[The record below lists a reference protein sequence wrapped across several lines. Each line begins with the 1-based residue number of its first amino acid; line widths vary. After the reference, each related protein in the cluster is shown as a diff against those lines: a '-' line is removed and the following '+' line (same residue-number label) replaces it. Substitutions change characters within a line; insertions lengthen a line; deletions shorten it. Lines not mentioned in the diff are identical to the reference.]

1 MEACLEIRNLSKKYN
16 SFFLEDINLILPKG
30 SIMGLIGE
38 NGVGKTTT
46 IKAILNLVN
55 RDSGVIK
62 IFGLDNIKYE
72 KEIKEQIG
80 VVLEEGYFHDNLMAK
95 DILIFMK
102 EIYKDFDVNLFDD
115 YLKKFKIPKG
125 KVVKELSKGMKMK
138 LSIVTALSHRPK
150 LLILDEPT
158 SGLDPVSRSEI
169 LDVFYDFI
177 QDEEHSILL
186 SSHIT
191 SDLEKIAD
199 YITFVH
205 DGKIMFSDET
215 DKLLCNYAVIKC
227 NENKFSKI
235 DKIDVVAYRKNKFSY
250 EVLVNDKKLAKNK
263 YSDLVIDN
271 TNLEEILVFLI
282 RGQKL

>member
-1 MEACLEIRNLSKKYN
+1 MENCLEIRNLSKKYDGF
-16 SFFLEDINLILPKG
+16 SLENINLILPKG

-46 IKAILNLVN
+46 IKAILNLIK

-62 IFGLDNIKYE
+62 IFGLDNIEDE
-72 KEIKEQIG
+72 KKIKEQIG
-80 VVLEEGYFHDNLMAK
+80 VVLEEGHFHDTLRSK
-95 DILIFMK
+95 DISVFMK
-102 EIYKDFDVNLFDD
+102 EIYKNFDVKLFDD
-115 YLKKFKIPKG
+115 YLKKFKIPRDR
-125 KVVKELSKGMKMK
+125 VVKELSKGMRMK
-138 LSIVTALSHRPK
+138 LSIATALSHRPK

-205 DGKIMFSDET
+205 DGKILFSDET
-215 DKLLCNYAVIKC
+215 DKLLYNYAVIKC
-227 NENKFSKI
+227 NENNFSKI
-235 DKIDVVAYRKNKFSY
+235 DKADVVAYRKNKFSY
-250 EVLVNDKKLAKNK
+250 EVLVNDKKMAKNK

-271 TNLEEILVFLI
+271 TNLEEIMVLLI